1 VRVERSSPLVASAG
15 GPLYGRVIRLRPRHR
30 ASYHEQ
36 PVETPVID
44 VVRTVIAVASV
55 LIGSYA
61 ALFLILALAAGDERL
76 ARENALF
83 FVVIALANGVVDAV
97 RDWRRHHA

>member
-1 VRVERSSPLVASAG
+1 VRA
-15 GPLYGRVIRLRPRHR
+15 PLYGERPVVLRVRH
-30 ASYHEQ
+30 SPGYHER

-61 ALFLILALAAGDERL
+61 ALFLVLALAAGDRQL

-83 FVVIALANGVVDAV
+83 FVAIALVNGFVDAV
-97 RDWRRHHA
+97 RHWRRHHA